1 MVQCVREFVFVFT
14 GRGCFLTLEDAVY
27 CECLLS
33 LGETAEY
40 DEWLNNMLENESPL
54 SEIVL
59 ELSYCGS
66 DYDKAISLLHNYS
79 LEREF
84 DNVATCDRL
93 RIFYKDAYYSKGWS
107 KERVLSAMRYTTH
120 YLDDSVGTMYCLY
133 DCYFWVCE
141 GAIQEE
147 VFDKAFFEYLENGT
161 PIAWDDLWR
170 KTIKHKPSFIERLVD
185 KIGNI
190 FKK

>member
-1 MVQCVREFVFVFT
+1 MK
-14 GRGCFLTLEDAVY
+14 LEDAVY
-27 CECLLS
+27 YECLLS
-33 LGETAEY
+33 LGETNEY
-40 DEWLNNMLENESPL
+40 DEWLNDLLENQSPL

-79 LEREF
+79 LEKQF

-93 RIFYKDAYYSKGWS
+93 RIFFRDAYRSKGWS
-107 KERVLSAMRYTTH
+107 KERVLYAIHNITL
-120 YLDDSVGTMYCLY
+120 YLDDSVGTMYCLC
-133 DCYFWVCE
+133 DCYFGVCE
-141 GAIQEE
+141 GAIEEE
-147 VFDKAFFEYLENGT
+147 VFDRAFLEYLENGT

-170 KTIKHKPSFIERLVD
+170 KNPKPKSSFFRNLLD
-185 KIGNI
+185 KICHV